1 MAVAIELITPSQC
14 LLADRPDIA
23 ISFMTLEP
31 HSEVPEFL
39 MPPRQRDDPGSHDSA
54 QLADEALAEALELPN
69 GPERSEALK
78 KASQLRIAADK
89 HGIRFAK
96 RGRPSK
102 SK

>member
-1 MAVAIELITPSQC
+1 MPQNHLRQTVVAAVFANPQIAQVVSELP
-14 LLADRPDIA
+14 
-23 ISFMTLEP
+23 M
-31 HSEVPEFL
+31 
-39 MPPRQRDDPGSHDSA
+39 MPPRQREEPGPLDSA

-69 GPERSEALK
+69 GVARSEALK

-102 SK
+102 FK